1 MKLEKIGEKYSW
13 TELTLS
19 ELVSVR
25 LSLEETLHIPTVQRK
40 RIFEFLSAAL
50 SSAAVPLSA
59 AGPIGCVG
67 LLLRNDTGRAR
78 SREDPRGV

>member
-50 SSAAVPLSA
+50 SSAA
-59 AGPIGCVG
+59 GPIGCVG